1 MNSLQSQTGTKT
13 VLMVDDDEDFLFQ
26 QKTQLEAAGFKVIAV
41 DAAAKAEDF
50 LSVEVPDV
58 VVLDLMMDNMDT
70 GFTLCYHIRKK
81 HPSLPVIMVS
91 SVNHETGLEFDATTD
106 RERSWI
112 KADAFLS
119 KPIRFEQLKTQIDR
133 LLPS

>member
-1 MNSLQSQTGTKT
+1 METLR
-13 VLMVDDDEDFLFQ
+13 VLITDDELGMRLGVARTLRD
-26 QKTQLEAAGFKVIAV
+26 FKVR
-41 DAAAKAEDF
+41 
-50 LSVEVPDV
+50 VPDV